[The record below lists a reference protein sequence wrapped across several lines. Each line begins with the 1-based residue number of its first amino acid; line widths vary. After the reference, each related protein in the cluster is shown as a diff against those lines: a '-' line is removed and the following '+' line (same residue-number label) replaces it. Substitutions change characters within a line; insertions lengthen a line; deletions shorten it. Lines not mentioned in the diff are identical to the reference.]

1 MNLTEFF
8 KKSPITAVIICTK
21 EKISRWLIRS
31 IVLIMQLKLRF
42 NRCCFKL
49 ALTIR
54 ESRAKLTQSLSS

>member
-1 MNLTEFF
+1 MNVTEFF
-8 KKSPITAVIICTK
+8 KVANQKSVIICTK
-21 EKISRWLIRS
+21 EKISRSLIRT

-49 ALTIR
+49 TLTIR